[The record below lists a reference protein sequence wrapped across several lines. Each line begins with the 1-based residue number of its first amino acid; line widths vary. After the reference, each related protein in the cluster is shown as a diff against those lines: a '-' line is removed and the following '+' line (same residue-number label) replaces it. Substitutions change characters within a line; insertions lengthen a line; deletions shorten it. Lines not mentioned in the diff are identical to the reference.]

1 MTLSPIML
9 LSCTMAVAV
18 VLSSTT
24 QAFVPHPAVQQ
35 GRQLQQLQ
43 RNANNARSPVA
54 FIAGGTSALFLQDST
69 FDFTPSYDDED
80 DEDDED
86 DDDDDDD
93 DEIDPDSLGDW
104 RTFRRNLAADPAS
117 EKENEEA
124 TTAAAPR
131 EERPNEK
138 VLQSQSEE
146 LALEYSKGVWAHCTS
161 TVCTCSNII
170 HLSC

>member
-1 MTLSPIML
+1 
-9 LSCTMAVAV
+9 MAVAV

-24 QAFVPHPAVQQ
+24 QAFVPHPPTVQG
-35 GRQLQQLQ
+35 GRPLQ
-43 RNANNARSPVA
+43 RNANANTVRSPVA

-80 DEDDED
+80 DEDDDDED

-131 EERPNEK
+131 EDRPNEK